1 MPFSLQDWAPQ
12 GVSLNYNPQFQA
24 LAELLKGLGG
34 QGGMGQG
41 GGGTD
46 SVRPIEPGRIRPDR
60 VGSSLDYRGGI
71 APGTDLS
78 KLRPG
83 ARNMIIAARSG
94 NGNAL
99 AALMGGNSSGGR
111 GGSGGIS
118 AYPTAR
124 HPWNAGPEYN
134 RGGGGGGGGRGV
146 LAGGRG
152 RY

>member
-1 MPFSLQDWAPQ
+1 MPFSLQGWNPQ

-24 LAELLKGLGG
+24 LAQALQGLTG

-41 GGGTD
+41 GGTS
-46 SVRPIEPGRIRPDR
+46 SVRPDLDPKRIRPDR

-124 HPWNAGPEYN
+124 HPWNAGPNY
-134 RGGGGGGGGRGV
+134 RGGGGRGV

-152 RY
+152 R